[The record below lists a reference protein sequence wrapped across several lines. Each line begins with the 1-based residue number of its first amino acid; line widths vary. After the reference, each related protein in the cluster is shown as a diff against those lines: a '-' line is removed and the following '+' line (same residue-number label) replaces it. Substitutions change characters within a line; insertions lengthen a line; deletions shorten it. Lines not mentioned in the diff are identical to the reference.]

1 MYKINSVIIEA
12 NLSQE
17 KLWKPVTVNW
27 RDIQATINQS
37 PIKSHCAMA
46 AEHQSENDSCD
57 KNEILAP
64 VDPEADPLRWLDD
77 GLPDLSGF
85 EHHYFDLAAQFDI
98 SHYIDILAD
107 SVSDGTTASDFT

>member
-1 MYKINSVIIEA
+1 MYKINSVSIEA

-17 KLWKPVTVNW
+17 KLWKPVTVN
-27 RDIQATINQS
+27 RRVIRAMINQS
-37 PIKSHCAMA
+37 LIKSHCAMA
-46 AEHQSENDSCD
+46 AEDQSENDSCD

-85 EHHYFDLAAQFDI
+85 EHCYFDLVAQFDI
-98 SHYIDILAD
+98 SCYIDILAE
-107 SVSDGTTASDFT
+107 SVLDGTTASDFT